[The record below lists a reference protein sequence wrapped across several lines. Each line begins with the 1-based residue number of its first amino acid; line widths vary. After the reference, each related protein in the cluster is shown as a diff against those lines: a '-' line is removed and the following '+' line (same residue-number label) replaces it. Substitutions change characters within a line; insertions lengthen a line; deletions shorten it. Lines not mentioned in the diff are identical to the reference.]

1 MWHFAYPYMDLSIT
15 EVFNFRFNDRSNIS
29 GDVKK
34 NVSSAIGT
42 EDENIYLNYILGQL
56 GTCRGLY
63 TFFSQGKHQ
72 GARCSLRP

>member
-1 MWHFAYPYMDLSIT
+1 MVSHK
-15 EVFNFRFNDRSNIS
+15 FRVDSWPHLIWKKLGLYIS

-63 TFFSQGKHQ
+63 TFFSKGKHQ
-72 GARCSLRP
+72 GARCSLHP